1 MADKTL
7 TEMPWRGIA
16 KLTAKVGAGV
26 TAAFGVGLTALA
38 AAAVQA
44 DRRGKRE
51 AERFRWTDKNRW
63 E

>member
-1 MADKTL
+1 MTDKML
-7 TEMPWRGIA
+7 TEMPWGGIA

-26 TAAFGVGLTALA
+26 TAAVGVGLTALA
-38 AAAVQA
+38 ALAVQA
-44 DRRGKRE
+44 DRREKRE